1 MQTKLDRVFPIGAP
15 ADVAWRLLE
24 NIKSVAGCMPGA
36 EITEQVDTNH
46 YKGNLRVKLG
56 PVSAAFAGT
65 IEITATDPAQRK
77 IHLTGKGTD
86 TKGGSAAS
94 MDLAAEVRNVDAS
107 TCELVGHAEVTL
119 TGKLASF
126 GGRMI
131 NQVSDQILKQ
141 FAENFAG
148 MAQSASGASAS
159 RSVGAPEPVA
169 ARELNLLALVWNII
183 RDFFRR
189 LFGRREKTGTPS

>member
-1 MQTKLDRVFPIGAP
+1 MQTKLDRVFPVNAP

-24 NIKSVAGCMPGA
+24 DIKSVAGCMPGA
-36 EITEQVDTNH
+36 EITERVDANH
-46 YKGNLRVKLG
+46 YKGNVRVKLG
-56 PVSAAFAGT
+56 PASAAFAGT

-77 IHLTGKGTD
+77 IQLTGKGTD

-94 MDLAAEVRNVDAS
+94 MDLAAEVRNVDAGK
-107 TCELVGHAEVTL
+107 CELVGHAEVTL

-141 FAENFAG
+141 FAENFAS
-148 MAQSASGASAS
+148 MAQSASGASTS
-159 RSVGAPEPVA
+159 GSIGAPAPVA

-189 LFGRREKTGTPS
+189 FGRREKTGTPS

>member
-1 MQTKLDRVFPIGAP
+1 MQTKLDRVFPIDAS

-24 NIKSVAGCMPGA
+24 DIKSVAGCIPGA
-36 EITEQVDTNH
+36 EITERVDTNH

-65 IEITATDPAQRK
+65 IEITATDPALRK
-77 IHLTGKGTD
+77 IHLMGKGTD

-107 TCELVGHAEVTL
+107 KCELVGHAEVTL

-126 GGRMI
+126 
-131 NQVSDQILKQ
+131 
-141 FAENFAG
+141 
-148 MAQSASGASAS
+148 
-159 RSVGAPEPVA
+159 VGA
-169 ARELNLLALVWNII
+169 
-183 RDFFRR
+183 
-189 LFGRREKTGTPS
+189 

>member
-1 MQTKLDRVFPIGAP
+1 MQTKLDRVFPIDAS

-24 NIKSVAGCMPGA
+24 DIKSVAGCIPGA
-36 EITEQVDTNH
+36 EITERVDTNH

-65 IEITATDPAQRK
+65 IEITATDPALRK
-77 IHLTGKGTD
+77 IHLMGKGTD

-107 TCELVGHAEVTL
+107 KCELVGHAEVTL

-141 FAENFAG
+141 FAENFAS
-148 MAQSASGASAS
+148 MAQSTSGASTS
-159 RSVGAPEPVA
+159 GSVGAPAPVA

>member
-1 MQTKLDRVFPIGAP
+1 MQTKLDRVFPIDAP

-46 YKGNLRVKLG
+46 YKGNVRVKLG

-86 TKGGSAAS
+86 AKGGSAAS
-94 MDLAAEVRNVDAS
+94 MDLAAEVRNIDANK
-107 TCELVGHAEVTL
+107 CELVGHAEVTL

-148 MAQSASGASAS
+148 MAQSASVASTPGSA
-159 RSVGAPEPVA
+159 GAPAPVA

-183 RDFFRR
+183 RDSIRR
-189 LFGRREKTGTPS
+189 LFGRREKTDTPS